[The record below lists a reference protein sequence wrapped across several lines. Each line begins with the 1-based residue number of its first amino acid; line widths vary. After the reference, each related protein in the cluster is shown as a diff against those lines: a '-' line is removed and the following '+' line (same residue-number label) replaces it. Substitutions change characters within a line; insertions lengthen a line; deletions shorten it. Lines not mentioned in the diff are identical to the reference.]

1 MAKTKLYVGIWA
13 ILIAATIME
22 VVTRTLPG
30 ANSALITIIIL
41 IASAKAVIIALYY
54 QHLRYEGIRL
64 AALPLAAIVALAF
77 LAVTAI
83 IALGIGMGGM

>member
-1 MAKTKLYVGIWA
+1 MASNKKYIAIWA
-13 ILIAATIME
+13 ILVVATILE

-30 ANSALITIIIL
+30 ANSTLITIIIL
-41 IASAKAVIIALYY
+41 IASVKAIIIALYY

-64 AALPLAAIVALAF
+64 AALPIAALVALAF

-83 IALGIGMGGM
+83 ISLGMGGM